1 MTTDTLTT
9 PGASTA
15 HFPSTGFDAG
25 VVPVLSAAECETATR
40 AIHEC
45 RQSWTRMDDN
55 LPMYTLG
62 AAAYVEGGSGREAN
76 YLAKARAINP
86 MLEERFG
93 WLYERL
99 ARAVTDAVG
108 EPAFY
113 DAEHL
118 SLPGFHV
125 FLAHPAFTRPVASIH
140 FDIQYEYI
148 DWSAHPGLDFSRQL
162 SMTLSI
168 RLPASGGG
176 LKLWDLDFEAYEKM
190 SPAEQRHYKDGRENF
205 EVMPYEEGS
214 MVIHSG
220 FQLHQIAPVKEM
232 REGDQRITLQT
243 HAVHGDQG
251 WLLYW

>member
-1 MTTDTLTT
+1 MTTE
-9 PGASTA
+9 PSPPAEASTA
-15 HFPSTGFDAG
+15 HFPETGFDAKAM
-25 VVPVLSAAECETATR
+25 PVLSAAECDAVNQ

-45 RQSWTRMDDN
+45 RPSWTRMDDN

-76 YLAKARAINP
+76 YLAKAREINP
-86 MLEERFG
+86 MLHERFG

-99 ARAVTDAVG
+99 AETVSRAVG
-108 EPAFY
+108 EPARY

-148 DWSAHPGLDFSRQL
+148 DWRAHPGLDFSRQL

-176 LKLWDLDFEAYEKM
+176 LKLWDLDFDTYEKM
-190 SPAEQRHYKDGRENF
+190 SPAEQRHFKDGRENF
-205 EVMPYEEGS
+205 EIMPYQEGS

-220 FQLHQIAPVKEM
+220 FQLHQIAPAREM

-243 HAVHGDQG
+243 HAVHGDRRER
-251 WLLYW
+251 